1 MNQAIFYQPE
11 KPRLTLG
18 YIPLI
23 DSAALSVAKEKGFF
37 AEEGLEVTLQ
47 AEPSWANIRD
57 KVAYGLFDGAQMLA
71 GMPLAASLGA
81 GPVREPMITAFSL
94 SLNGNA
100 ITLSNA
106 LYTEL
111 AAELGVAQLSPLVAG
126 DALRKL
132 IEARRAAGK
141 APLIFAHVYNFSSHN
156 YQLRY
161 WLAANGVDPEGDV
174 RLVVVPPQRMGES
187 LAAGEIDG
195 YCVGEPWN
203 TLSAS
208 NGQGKIP
215 LNGSDIWRDAPEKVF
230 GVMQSWADEHP
241 QTHRALLR
249 ALSRASQWLGE
260 ESNLPEAAAM
270 LSDNDHIPMGQ
281 AQLLE
286 AMRGGPGGR
295 GGACTF
301 FARNANLPFLS
312 HATWFITQMYR
323 WGHLTE
329 PMNIAQAAAAVY
341 QPTLYREVASGLGL
355 DVPVN
360 VAAREGD
367 EVLINGSHFDAH
379 DPVAYLR
386 EQPIAHLRVD
396 LNRLEKAQ

>member
-1 MNQAIFYQPE
+1 MTDATVYTPE

-23 DSAALSVAKEKGFF
+23 DSAALSVAQEKGFF

-57 KVAYGLFDGAQMLA
+57 KVAYGLLDGAQMLA

-81 GPVREPMITAFSL
+81 GPVRESMVTAFSM

-100 ITLSNA
+100 ITLSNP
-106 LYTEL
+106 LYDAL
-111 AAELGVAQLSPLVAG
+111 AAELGVAQLGPLLAG

-132 IEARRAAGK
+132 IEKRRAAGH

-161 WLAANGVDPEGDV
+161 WLAANGVDPEDDV
-174 RLVVVPPQRMGES
+174 RLVVVPPQRMAAS

-208 NGQGKIP
+208 AGQGKIL

-230 GVMQSWADEHP
+230 GVMQAWADENP

-249 ALSRASQWLGE
+249 ALSRASEWLGRE
-260 ESNLPEAAAM
+260 ANLPEAAAM
-270 LSDNDHIPMGQ
+270 LSDNDHIPLGQ

-301 FARNANLPFLS
+301 FARHANLPFLS

-323 WGHLTE
+323 WGHLVE

-355 DVPVN
+355 DVPMN
-360 VAAREGD
+360 VAHRAGE
-367 EVLINGSHFDAH
+367 EVLINGSRFDAN

-386 EQPIAHLRVD
+386 GEAIAHLRID
-396 LNRLEKAQ
+396 LEKLQKAQ